1 LTRIVDYFFSIGSPW
16 SYIGFDSFV
25 ELAAN
30 GNVEIRPYLTTV
42 VEENGGIFSRNR
54 PEIRRG
60 YWTRD
65 LKRWAAV
72 RGKNLILENRPELS
86 DPGPASL
93 IIIAAYLDGK
103 DWIGLTRALQHAFWS
118 QAKDI
123 GQPHVRAAI
132 ADAAGFDGSGLLQ
145 RQADEDVRAKW
156 AADREHAVKSAVFGF
171 PTFLYDGEIY
181 WGQDNLPFLERH
193 FRGDRP

>member
-1 LTRIVDYFFSIGSPW
+1 MTKIVDYFFSIGSPW
-16 SYIGFDSFV
+16 SYIGFDAFV
-25 ELAAN
+25 DIAAN
-30 GNVEIRPYLTTV
+30 RNVEIKPYLTTV

-72 RGKNLILENRPELS
+72 RGKKLILENRPDLS
-86 DPGPASL
+86 DPAPASL
-93 IIIAAYLDGK
+93 IVIAAYLDGK

-118 QAKDI
+118 EAKDI
-123 GQPHVRAAI
+123 GQAHVRAAI
-132 ADAAGFDGSGLLQ
+132 ADAAGLDGAELLL
-145 RQADEDVRAKW
+145 RQADEDVRGKW
-156 AADREHAVKSAVFGF
+156 VADREHAVKSGVFGF
-171 PTFLYDGEIY
+171 PSFFYDGEIY